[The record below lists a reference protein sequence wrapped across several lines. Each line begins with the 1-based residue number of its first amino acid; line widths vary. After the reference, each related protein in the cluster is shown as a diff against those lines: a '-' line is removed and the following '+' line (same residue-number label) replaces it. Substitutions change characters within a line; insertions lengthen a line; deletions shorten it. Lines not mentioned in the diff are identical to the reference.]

1 MGGMSRTFERQLSA
15 LAAGQC
21 GVFSRAQVLACEGST
36 SLVTRRVAAGV
47 WKVRHPGVYAVTA
60 VPPSWHQDVWAAL
73 LAIGRRAT
81 VTHETALR
89 LHGLGDDLVPREPL
103 TFTIPHGGHARV
115 ADAVVHQ
122 IDDLAPIDV
131 GLVDGLPTS
140 RPHRAVVEVAA
151 TVGRRRLG
159 DIVDELLVTGRSS
172 HERIA
177 TCLARVIRPGKP
189 GVITLGEVLDERG
202 NGYVAD
208 ASELERALFAALGG
222 AGLPLP
228 RRQVPLPGRGA
239 LEGLV
244 DAAYGDAKV
253 ILEADGRRWHTRI
266 RDLKRDHRRDAEAA
280 RVGWQT
286 LRFLYEEI
294 MGDPGDVCAVV
305 RDVCAVRMRSH
316 EPPAPPRP
324 GERGERGERAEAIGA
339 APAFSGQ

>member
-1 MGGMSRTFERQLSA
+1 MSRTFERELSA
-15 LAAGQC
+15 LAAAQR
-21 GVFSRAQVLACEGST
+21 GVFARAQVLASGGST
-36 SLVTRRVAAGV
+36 SLVKRRLASGAWDVS
-47 WKVRHPGVYAVTA
+47 HPGVYAVSA
-60 VPPSWHQDVWAAL
+60 VPRSWHQDVWAAL
-73 LAIGRRAT
+73 LAIGPRAT
-81 VTHETALR
+81 VSHETALR
-89 LHGLGDDLVPREPL
+89 LHGLGDDLVPLRPL

-115 ADAVVHQ
+115 AGAVVHQ

-131 GLVDGLPTS
+131 GVVDGLPTS

-151 TVGRRRLG
+151 TVGRHRLG
-159 DIVDELLVTGRSS
+159 DIVDELVVASRSS

-189 GVITLGEVLDERG
+189 GVVTLGEVLDERG
-202 NGYVAD
+202 DGYVAD
-208 ASELERALFAALGG
+208 ASELERALFAALRA

-228 RRQVPLPGRGA
+228 QRQVPLPGRGA

-294 MGDPGDVCAVV
+294 MGDPDDVCAVV
-305 RDVCAVRMRSH
+305 SDVCAVRMRSH
-316 EPPAPPRP
+316 EPPAPPRLL
-324 GERGERGERAEAIGA
+324 ERPQPVEAIGT
-339 APAFSGQ
+339 APAFSRQ